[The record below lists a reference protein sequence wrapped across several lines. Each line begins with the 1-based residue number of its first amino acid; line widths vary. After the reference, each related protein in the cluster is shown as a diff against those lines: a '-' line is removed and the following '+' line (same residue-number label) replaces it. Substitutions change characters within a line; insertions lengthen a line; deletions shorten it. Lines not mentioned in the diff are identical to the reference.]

1 MGSACPRVEGQLR
14 GCMEPLRA
22 AAAHRLRGATGSSSL
37 LSGLAVLLT
46 RTGNMFTSV
55 HSLHH
60 TYFGRSFIT
69 LAYLPVRAALA
80 LLPVRAASDQ
90 APARALAILR
100 VGDLIEHW
108 HFSEQ
113 GHVTEPSHTRPNTAI
128 SPSHS
133 CSAGTSESENQFYTP
148 HMLLAILRVRALAVV
163 GPITVFEPLLV
174 PPPSPPHS
182 HSHTPDHWQ

>member
-128 SPSHS
+128 SPSDS
-133 CSAGTSESENQFYTP
+133 CSAGTSESYTP
-148 HMLLAILRVRALAVV
+148 QMLLAILRVRALAVV
-163 GPITVFEPLLV
+163 GPLQFSSRCLFPSQ
-174 PPPSPPHS
+174 PPPHPTQS